1 MKIKNDFKE
10 GDIVLL
16 EEYNIFDGK
25 DKATHLGKVTKVTAS
40 RVYVERSKSADEFIE
55 GGLNITFKRVKTHLM
70 KTREFIT
77 SYTLYASEEQYV
89 EVKREEKVDKI
100 KVTKARIDKE
110 LSKDPLK
117 ISDEN
122 LNILFRAAT
131 DLR

>member
-1 MKIKNDFKE
+1 MKINNDFKE

-16 EEYNIFDGK
+16 EENDYFSSH
-25 DKATHLGKVTKVTAS
+25 KATRLGRVTKVTAS
-40 RVYVERSKSADEFIE
+40 RVYVERSEGAEEFIE
-55 GGLNITFKRVKTHLM
+55 GGLNITFGRI
-70 KTREFIT
+70 KTRLMNT
-77 SYTLYASEEQYV
+77 TTYMALYTLYASKEQYM

-122 LNILFRAAT
+122 LNTLFRAAT